1 MIDLDNWLAGRYL
14 ISTPVAA
21 LEDEDLASVRPGTGS
36 DVE

>member
-14 ISTPVAA
+14 ISTPAAA
-21 LEDEDLASVRPGTGS
+21 LGIEDLAVVRPETGS